1 MTQPEDAA
9 KSGVHRIA
17 PSDGGTI
24 KNLLENWNIAA
35 DQLSDGGPGIA
46 HHETRAYYKQELA
59 SMLSQIAGKWGAAD
73 QWYVMYRNG
82 TLFVVARLDV
92 RNTRVT
98 LSHVMGRPRTM
109 PNVDPGNPS
118 PLSRLMDQ
126 IKIVARPK
134 GGLKLNAEVLS
145 LIPLYRHY
153 GFRMTDL
160 AKEQAVAEFADT
172 VTGNR
177 QAQNDAWAVQCE
189 AWAKAGWNVPEMHW
203 TP

>member
-1 MTQPEDAA
+1 MAQPESAA
-9 KSGVHRIA
+9 KSGVDQIA

-24 KNLLENWNIAA
+24 KNLLETWNTAA
-35 DQLSDGGPGIA
+35 DQLPDGGPGIA

-82 TLFVVARLDV
+82 TLFAVARLDV
-92 RNTRVT
+92 RAGHVT

-109 PNVDPGNPS
+109 PAVDPGIPS
-118 PLSRLMDQ
+118 PISRLMAQ
-126 IKIVARPK
+126 IKAVATPK
-134 GGLKLNAEVLS
+134 GLLKLNAEVLS
-145 LIPLYRHY
+145 LIPLYRYY
-153 GFRMTDL
+153 GFRMADP
-160 AKEQAVAEFADT
+160 AREQAVTEFAET

-189 AWAKAGWNVPEMHW
+189 TWAKAGWKVPEMHW
-203 TP
+203 RP